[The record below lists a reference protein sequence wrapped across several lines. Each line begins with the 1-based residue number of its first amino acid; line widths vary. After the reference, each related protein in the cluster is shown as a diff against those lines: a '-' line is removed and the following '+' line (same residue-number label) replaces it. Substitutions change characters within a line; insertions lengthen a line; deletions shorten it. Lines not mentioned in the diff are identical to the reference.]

1 MAHSKAGLPLQEII
15 MGAPL
20 RIQSSGI
27 NGDVKYGGVKCS
39 TDVRLLKRC
48 ATAKNPRHAPTAM
61 GALCL
66 HETFCG
72 MLVVL

>member
-20 RIQSSGI
+20 RIQSFLI
-27 NGDVKYGGVKCS
+27 NGDVKQGAVKCS

-61 GALCL
+61 GASCL

-72 MLVVL
+72 MLIVL

>member
-48 ATAKNPRHAPTAM
+48 ATVRKTRHAPAAM
-61 GALCL
+61 CALCL
-66 HETFCG
+66 HDTFCG